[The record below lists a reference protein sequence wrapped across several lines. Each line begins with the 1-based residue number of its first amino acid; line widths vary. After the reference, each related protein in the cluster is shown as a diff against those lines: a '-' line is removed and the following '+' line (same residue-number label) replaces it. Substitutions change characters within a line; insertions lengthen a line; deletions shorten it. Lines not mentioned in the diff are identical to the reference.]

1 MASNDLH
8 GLGRNDGPPATY
20 AWTRPSVFPYLLPW
34 LAVLGL
40 LMLRP
45 NRTAQAW
52 WIWLPLAWVV
62 GLEEGLRPVL
72 EFLPAQSL
80 EMMLEVFNSLALGLG
95 AVWLLSP
102 RLRHRSRFLVFLRM
116 LLTAALM
123 STFVYAVRQD
133 WDEAELA
140 TVFLAYVGICVLAS
154 VSALSLAGWV
164 CRHRYRPL
172 RLTLWLLGCNVAVW
186 LALATPLFV
195 MALLQVGIGSWP
207 ELLGGVLA
215 FGAATFATMLPFLI
229 LAFTNGFFR
238 ERLKALLGLPGDMPP
253 VVGVPPVTSLA
264 AAPL

>member
-1 MASNDLH
+1 MVASNDLH

-40 LMLRP
+40 LMLRS
-45 NRTAQAW
+45 NWTVQAW

-72 EFLPAQSL
+72 KFLPAQSL
-80 EMMLEVFNSLALGLG
+80 EMMLEVFNSLALGLA

-123 STFVYAVRQD
+123 SAFVYTVRQD

-140 TVFLAYVGICVLAS
+140 TVFLAYVGLCVLAS
-154 VSALSLAGWV
+154 VSALSLAGWI
-164 CRHRYRPL
+164 CQHRYRPWK
-172 RLTLWLLGCNVAVW
+172 LTLGVVGGHVAVC

-195 MALLQVGIGSWP
+195 IALSLAGIGAWP
-207 ELLGGVLA
+207 QLFGSVLA
-215 FGAATFATMLPFLI
+215 FAAATFATVLPFLI
-229 LAFTNGFFR
+229 LAFTNRFFR
-238 ERLKALLGLPGDMPP
+238 ERLKALLG
-253 VVGVPPVTSLA
+253 VAVG
-264 AAPL
+264 